1 MVWAAACGNSFQ
13 QSFDTVFFHPD
24 DDLAGMD
31 VWSNY
36 ITDAAI
42 GLCQQPAERMEAD
55 FSQLIGL
62 MSYYQSLL
70 TQDAGK
76 LLTLRDELV
85 DAEASLM
92 KMIKTKQGE
101 RRKLWDFR

>member
-1 MVWAAACGNSFQ
+1 MDAMTAYR
-13 QSFDTVFFHPD
+13 
-24 DDLAGMD
+24 AG
-31 VWSNY
+31 
-36 ITDAAI
+36 
-42 GLCQQPAERMEAD
+42 

-92 KMIKTKQGE
+92 KMIKTK
-101 RRKLWDFR
+101 

>member
-1 MVWAAACGNSFQ
+1 MDAMTAYR
-13 QSFDTVFFHPD
+13 
-24 DDLAGMD
+24 AG
-31 VWSNY
+31 
-36 ITDAAI
+36 
-42 GLCQQPAERMEAD
+42 

-62 MSYYQSLL
+62 MSYYQNLL

-92 KMIKTKQGE
+92 KMIKTKEGE
-101 RRKLWDFR
+101 WRKLWDFR

>member
-1 MVWAAACGNSFQ
+1 MGYS
-13 QSFDTVFFHPD
+13 H
-24 DDLAGMD
+24 
-31 VWSNY
+31 
-36 ITDAAI
+36 
-42 GLCQQPAERMEAD
+42 

-92 KMIKTKQGE
+92 KMIKTK
-101 RRKLWDFR
+101 